1 MENGGGGGSGFNAHA
16 TELATFMSHQLIAK
30 HAEAMEAERLL
41 HRQQHAE
48 AMAAAFNRGFDAG
61 DEHGYSRGRNEAM
74 AAAFNRG
81 FNAGGEHGYNRGR
94 NETVADMEQLAR
106 PGEQR
111 QRLLHLLH
119 EQARV
124 QAGEAGEDGI
134 ALWCDNN
141 GVGTVHNDRGPP
153 SPATV
158 VVSWVRTSG
167 PTQPFVGQ
175 REQHDAF
182 LRFFQVHESMIHRVN
197 RQQSA
202 YNAGPGTEPE
212 FMPLLRELVKKHP
225 RTMLLAKN
233 TDRLF
238 RTCEQGSRCFAELNA
253 LQVEIVLY
261 GERRSRIHNAQEQW
275 EVRVSAAALE
285 SAIRSQRRLA
295 DGAFPA
301 DNIWKGTAAQVE

>member
-41 HRQQHAE
+41 HHQQHLKGKEAERLLHHQQHAE
-48 AMAAAFNRGFDAG
+48 AMEAAFNRGFDAG
-61 DEHGYSRGRNEAM
+61 EV
-74 AAAFNRG
+74 
-81 FNAGGEHGYNRGR
+81 HGYNRGR
-94 NETVADMEQLAR
+94 SQAVADMEQLTR

-111 QRLLHLLH
+111 QRLLH

-153 SPATV
+153 CPATF

-167 PTQPFVGQ
+167 PTQPFERQ

-182 LRFFQVHESMIHRVN
+182 LRHFQVDESMIYRIN

-212 FMPLLRELVKKHP
+212 FMPLLRSHALQDT

-238 RTCEQGSRCFAELNA
+238 RTAEQASRCFAELNF

-285 SAIRSQRRLA
+285 SAIRSQRRFA